1 MSSASLQSLLEA
13 AVARG
18 AAPGLAAV
26 AFNRDGAFAQ
36 AATGETSVNTH
47 KRLTLDTVF
56 WLASTS
62 KTLVSLA
69 ALILAE
75 KHAFDLDSHDDLV
88 NTVPELAKDYPGTKV
103 WDLFDGKDDE
113 GNWKFKKAKVG
124 ITLRHLL
131 THTAGFNYSFVSEAG
146 KWTDGE
152 LEKEGIFNM
161 KGDLRGINVPR
172 EYEADQGW
180 SYGRGPGFIGL
191 FITRKSGLTLR
202 QALRTLIFDPLG
214 LAKDDIDTF
223 LTPALRER
231 YIDVAARHPVD
242 GSFVSLPF
250 HFETPQYEGDV
261 PEGMSVLADA
271 PACAT
276 LPAFAK
282 ILQAFLNDTKATPAH
297 EPLLSPEAWAVASA
311 DDLEKRGLSVGQH
324 PFVEAAD
331 PTLATTREKW
341 AVPKDPAS
349 VKDDSLGFTLMQT
362 AKHRFET
369 STGLQPGTLEWS
381 GLANTYFFVD
391 AARGLG
397 AVVSGAFFPW
407 GDPKMLDVRDEV
419 FKWAGENAP
428 KA

>member
-1 MSSASLQSLLEA
+1 
-13 AVARG
+13 
-18 AAPGLAAV
+18 
-26 AFNRDGAFAQ
+26 
-36 AATGETSVNTH
+36 
-47 KRLTLDTVF
+47 
-56 WLASTS
+56 
-62 KTLVSLA
+62 
-69 ALILAE
+69 
-75 KHAFDLDSHDDLV
+75 
-88 NTVPELAKDYPGTKV
+88 
-103 WDLFDGKDDE
+103 
-113 GNWKFKKAKVG
+113 
-124 ITLRHLL
+124 
-131 THTAGFNYSFVSEAG
+131 
-146 KWTDGE
+146 
-152 LEKEGIFNM
+152 M

-172 EYEADQGW
+172 EYEAGQGW
-180 SYGRGPGFIGL
+180 SCVHLSLSHPAHLGSWRKSLQLRPCATHFGCMRVTKLIAPRSGGPGFIGL

-202 QALRTLIFDPLG
+202 QALRALIFDPLG

-231 YIDVAARHPVD
+231 YVDVAARHPVD

-297 EPLLSPEAWAVASA
+297 EPLLSPEAWAIASA

-324 PFVEAAD
+324 PFVKAAD

-362 AKHRFET
+362 AKHRFEVRLLPWCLYWRSLLT
-369 STGLQPGTLEWS
+369 RLRTDIDGS
-381 GLANTYFFVD
+381 
-391 AARGLG
+391 AAWHAR
-397 AVVSGAFFPW
+397 VERPC
-407 GDPKMLDVRDEV
+407 
-419 FKWAGENAP
+419 
-428 KA
+428 